1 MKREAIDSSS
11 VDSGEVSEEEV
22 IEEEKPEQETEKPEQ
37 DEKGSEKKEKK
48 KRSPKKKE
56 KPTPP
61 PIGNSI
67 PFDQPRTEKNYRKYW
82 LFFLLIG
89 ICNIVVVVLRL
100 VFQRQEPLPQSESQ
114 TFTMLKNCL
123 GSSLVSKDM
132 TDLIVL
138 DHHCNSTIF
147 PVLDLSEFSELQ
159 YVNIGAFSFTNVN
172 SVIIRGLK
180 SLKRV
185 IVGNTAFSL
194 RSGNLTIADCP
205 SLTKVTVG
213 EDAFRDFD
221 QLTLSQVPSL
231 ETLSL
236 GDGSF
241 TAGNELVVE
250 DLRSLKEV
258 TVGAEAFSKKSGR
271 FVVRNCPAVKL
282 LQFGVD
288 SFALF
293 SAITIENAPALESL
307 SFGNSTFTQAGDL
320 TLAGLD
326 ALRTITVDD
335 HAFGE
340 GNGTLTVRNCPA
352 LRVLQAGSFAFS
364 GYTFL
369 VVDATPALEV
379 IETGSFAFVD
389 ASLLNVT
396 GFVSLVNLTVGA
408 NSFLGKNSRL
418 LLSNCPRVEILRVGE
433 ESFSGDAESEFSDS
447 LVLRSIHTRVL

>member
-1 MKREAIDSSS
+1 MKCEAIDSSS
-11 VDSGEVSEEEV
+11 VDSGEGSEEQ
-22 IEEEKPEQETEKPEQ
+22 EKPVQTTERKEN
-37 DEKGSEKKEKK
+37 EKRLRNKDKEKRSAK
-48 KRSPKKKE
+48 K

-67 PFDQPRTEKNYRKYW
+67 PFDRPRPEKSYRKYW
-82 LFFLLIG
+82 PFFLLIG

-132 TDLIVL
+132 TDLVVP
-138 DHHCNSTIF
+138 DRHCNSTIF

-159 YVNIGAFSFTNVN
+159 YVNLGAFSFTNVN
-172 SVIIRGLK
+172 SVIIRGLA

-185 IVGNTAFSL
+185 VVGNTAFSM
-194 RSGNLTIADCP
+194 RSGNLTIADCLA
-205 SLTKVTVG
+205 LTEVSVG
-213 EDAFRDFD
+213 EDAFREFD

-231 ETLSL
+231 ESLSL

-271 FVVRNCPAVKL
+271 FVVRNCPVMKL

-307 SFGNSTFTQAGDL
+307 SFGNNTFTRAGDL

-326 ALRTITVDD
+326 ALRTITADD
-335 HAFGE
+335 HAFSE

-352 LRVLQAGSFAFS
+352 LRVLQMGSFAFS
-364 GYTFL
+364 GFTSL

-379 IETGSFAFVD
+379 IEMGSFAFVG

-408 NSFLGKNSRL
+408 SSFLGENSRL
-418 LLSNCPRVEILRVGE
+418 LLSDCPRVETLRVGE
-433 ESFSGDAESEFSDS
+433 ESFSGDAESEFSGDS
-447 LVLRSIHTRVL
+447 LVLRSNHMHVS